1 MDKNTNPQLLD
12 FMTLGMLTE
21 RQQLILKHIVNDYV
35 HNATPIASES
45 LTRNH
50 SLGVSSATVRNEVAA
65 LEEQGYISRP
75 YASAGSIPQDRA
87 YRLYVES
94 LLANS
99 DPRVPSQARTTIEDH
114 FDRVQDDVDKWGNVA
129 AMLIAQLMGN
139 LGIATFPKTTVS
151 RIRHL
156 ELVPVQDVLALLIIV
171 LEQAKLRKQLIR
183 FDEPVETSELE
194 SMGVRLR
201 SHVTGLTHEE
211 IVHSP
216 LELSPHERR
225 AINAAVVML
234 EEEDRA
240 VHDDPYVDGLRNLLD
255 QPEFDDYEKVR
266 PIIRGVEDGS
276 LIQAALDEA
285 PVGQV
290 VRVVIGGEHRGEA
303 LRPLSVVICRYGVP
317 GHALGTVGVVGPTR
331 MEYYRAISGVRFIS
345 SIMKGMVESVYG
357 AA

>member
-1 MDKNTNPQLLD
+1 
-12 FMTLGMLTE
+12 MLTA

-35 HNATPIASES
+35 RDAMPIASEI

-50 SLGVSSATVRNEVAA
+50 GLGVSSATVRNEVAA
-65 LEEQGYISRP
+65 LEEQGYITRP
-75 YASAGSIPQDRA
+75 HASAGSVPQDKA

-94 LLANS
+94 LLAS
-99 DPRVPSQARTTIEDH
+99 DPRISTYARTTIKDH

-129 AMLIAQLMGN
+129 AALIAQLMGN
-139 LGIATFPKTTVS
+139 LGLATFPKTSVS

-156 ELVPVQDVLALLIIV
+156 ELVPVQDVLALLVIV
-171 LEQAKLRKQLIR
+171 LEQAKLRRQLIR
-183 FDEPVETSELE
+183 FDEPIQYSELE

-201 SHVTGLTHEE
+201 GHLTGLTHDE
-211 IVHSP
+211 IVSGSF
-216 LELSPHERR
+216 EMNQYERR
-225 AINAAVVML
+225 AINAATVML
-234 EEEDRA
+234 EEEDRTA
-240 VHDDPYVDGLRNLLD
+240 HDEPYVDSLRNLLD

-290 VRVVIGGEHRGEA
+290 VRVVIGGEHIGEA

-317 GHALGTVGVVGPTR
+317 GRALGTLGVVGPTR
-331 MEYYRAISGVRFIS
+331 M
-345 SIMKGMVESVYG
+345 KDMVESVYG